1 VIDYIGIEFYFI
13 ISLIIAGFGY
23 AQGHITGSAIR
34 HRFSLGRHFVR
45 YLSIP
50 VTVLFLLQAIIKINN
65 MTNTENSTNIQTFTI
80 NFSQLVNSVQSLMP
94 NDTLDII
101 SYAIPVVIV
110 LLTFM
115 TGITG
120 FSRRF
125 IMTVS
130 VIAFSLMVSV
140 NLGVQMGDDAMLL
153 FILYQVGVSCG
164 VLIGTGAL
172 RSLQRLLHHIHFPNL

>member
-1 VIDYIGIEFYFI
+1 MIDTIGVLYYVIASLVILGI
-13 ISLIIAGFGY
+13 GY

-65 MTNTENSTNIQTFTI
+65 MTNTENSTNIQTLTI
-80 NFSQLVNSVQSLMP
+80 DFSQLGNLVQSFMP
-94 NDTLDII
+94 NDTLDLI
-101 SYAIPVVIV
+101 SFAIPVGIV
-110 LLTFM
+110 LLTIM
-115 TGITG
+115 AGITG

-130 VIAFSLMVSV
+130 VIAFAFMVSV
-140 NLGVQMGDDAMLL
+140 KLGVQMGDDVMLW

-172 RSLQRLLHHIHFPNL
+172 RSLQRLSHHLHFPNL